1 MKERLMAESKQILWQ
16 RCMEM
21 FRSNVNEQQF
31 QTWFSPMRLK
41 SYDAAQRELAV
52 YIPSQFFFEYLEEH
66 FRRLIHITVSRFFG
80 EDVTLTYQVEV
91 TDGVTVSQES
101 DANMV
106 PDAMPSGFEA
116 NKSPVL
122 AQAVGL
128 GTDLDSQLNPHQTF
142 SNFIEGASNK
152 LPRSVGQAIAEHP
165 ERQTFNP
172 LFIFGPSGVGKTHLV
187 NAIGMKAKELH
198 PEMRVL
204 YLSAHL
210 FMVQFT
216 DARNRNVFND
226 FMHFYQ
232 SIDMLIVDDI
242 QELVGMKGT
251 QNAFFHIFNHLRQNG
266 RHIIMTCDR
275 PPVSLQGMEERLI
288 TRFKSGLMAEMEK
301 PEESL
306 RRNILRSIVKH
317 DGLCIPDEVL
327 DYISRAVTGS
337 VRELE
342 GIIHSLLAYSVV
354 YGRDVDL
361 EFAKRILA
369 GCVKAEKKAVTI
381 DQIITCTCEHF
392 NVREEDV
399 FGKSRKANIVTVR
412 QMSMYLA
419 HKHTKLTAGKIGIYV
434 GGRDHATV
442 LHGIKTIDGRLKV
455 EKELRHQFEQ
465 LEEKLIGK
473 AL

>member
-1 MKERLMAESKQILWQ
+1 
-16 RCMEM
+16 MEM
-21 FRSNVNEQQF
+21 FRSNVSDQQF
-31 QTWFSPMRLK
+31 KTWFSPMRFK

-66 FRRLIHITVSRFFG
+66 FRRLIHVTISRFFG
-80 EDVTLTYQVEV
+80 ADVTLSYEVELA
-91 TDGVTVSQES
+91 DNVTVSQES
-101 DANMV
+101 EADTASQPAPSSFPANQS
-106 PDAMPSGFEA
+106 PS
-116 NKSPVL
+116 L

-128 GTDLDSQLNPHQTF
+128 PEDLDSQLNPHQTF
-142 SNFIEGASNK
+142 ANFIEGTSNK

-165 ERQTFNP
+165 EQMTFNP
-172 LFIFGPSGVGKTHLV
+172 LFIYGPSGVGKTHLV
-187 NAIGMKAKELH
+187 NAIGLRTKELH
-198 PEMRVL
+198 PEKRVL

-216 DARNRNVFND
+216 DARKRNVFND

-232 SIDMLIVDDI
+232 SIDMLIVDDV
-242 QELVGMKGT
+242 QELAGMTAT
-251 QNAFFHIFNHLRQNG
+251 QNAFFHVFNHLRQNG
-266 RHIIMTCDR
+266 KQIIMTCDR
-275 PPVSLQGMEERLI
+275 PPVSLQGMEDRLV

-306 RRNILRSIVKH
+306 RRGILRSIVKH
-317 DGLCIPDEVL
+317 DGLNIPDNVL
-327 DYISRAVTGS
+327 DYISRNVTGS

-354 YGRDVDL
+354 YSKDVDL
-361 EFAKRILA
+361 DFAKRILA
-369 GCVKAEKKAVTI
+369 GRTKIEKRTVTI

-392 NVREEDV
+392 NIREEEV
-399 FGKSRKANIVTVR
+399 FGKSRKADIVTVR

-419 HKHTKLTAGKIGIYV
+419 HKHTKLTASKIGIYV
-434 GGRDHATV
+434 GNRDHATV

-455 EKELRHQFEQ
+455 EKELRQHLEE

-473 AL
+473 AQ

>member
-1 MKERLMAESKQILWQ
+1 MK
-16 RCMEM
+16 M
-21 FRSNVNEQQF
+21 FRSNVSEQQF

-41 SYDAAQRELAV
+41 SFDAAKKELAV

-80 EDVTLTYQVEV
+80 EDVTLTYEVEV
-91 TDGVTVSQES
+91 AEGATVSQES
-101 DANMV
+101 DSNMV
-106 PDAMPSGFEA
+106 PADQPTAYEA
-116 NKSPVL
+116 NKSPML

-128 GTDLDSQLNPHQTF
+128 AADLDSQLNVHQSF

-165 ERQTFNP
+165 DQQTFNP

-187 NAIGMKAKELH
+187 NAIGMRTKELH

-242 QELVGMKGT
+242 QELAGTKVAT

-266 RHIIMTCDR
+266 KQIIMTCDR
-275 PPVSLQGMEERLI
+275 PPVSLQGMEERLV

-306 RRNILRSIVKH
+306 RRSILHSIVKH
-317 DGLCIPDEVL
+317 DGLNIPDDVL
-327 DYISRAVTGS
+327 DFISTNVNNS

-354 YGRDVDL
+354 YGKEIDL
-361 EFAKRILA
+361 DFAKRILA
-369 GCVKAEKKAVTI
+369 GRTRVEKKNVTI
-381 DQIITCTCEHF
+381 DQIITTTCEHF
-392 NVREEDV
+392 NVKEEDI
-399 FGKSRKANIVTVR
+399 FGKSRKAEIVTVR

-419 HKHTKLTAGKIGIYV
+419 HKHTKLTASKIGIYV
-434 GGRDHATV
+434 GNRDHATV
-442 LHGIKTIDGRLKV
+442 LHGIKTIDGRLKKDSKLV
-455 EKELRHQFEQ
+455 RHLEE

>member
-1 MKERLMAESKQILWQ
+1 MNKNEQILWQ
-16 RCMEM
+16 RCLEM
-21 FRSNVNEQQF
+21 FRSNVSEQQF

-41 SYDAAQRELAV
+41 SYDAAQKELAV

-66 FRRLIHITVSRFFG
+66 FRRLIHVTVSRFFG
-80 EDVTLTYQVEV
+80 EDVTLTYEVEV
-91 TDGVTVSQES
+91 ADNVTVNQES
-101 DANMV
+101 DSNMV
-106 PDAMPSGFEA
+106 PEAAPSSFAA
-116 NKSPVL
+116 NKSPML
-122 AQAVGL
+122 AQAVGMAA
-128 GTDLDSQLNPHQTF
+128 DLDSQLNVHQSF
-142 SNFIEGASNK
+142 SNFIEGSSNK

-165 ERQTFNP
+165 EQQTFNP
-172 LFIFGPSGVGKTHLV
+172 LFIYGPSGVGKTHLV
-187 NAIGMKAKELH
+187 NAIGVRTKELH
-198 PEMRVL
+198 PEKRVL

-216 DARNRNVFND
+216 DARKNNVFND

-242 QELVGMKGT
+242 QELAGMTAT

-266 RHIIMTCDR
+266 KQIIMTCDR
-275 PPVSLQGMEERLI
+275 PPVSLQGMEDRLI

-301 PEESL
+301 PEEQL
-306 RRNILRSIVKH
+306 RRSILHSIVKH
-317 DGLCIPDEVL
+317 DGLSIPEEVVSF
-327 DYISRAVTGS
+327 ISHNVTGS

-354 YGRDVDL
+354 YGKDIDL
-361 EFAKRILA
+361 EFAQRILT
-369 GCVKAEKKAVTI
+369 GRIKVEKKDVTI

-392 NVREEDV
+392 NVKEEEV

-419 HKHTKLTAGKIGIYV
+419 HKHTKLTASKIGIYV
-434 GGRDHATV
+434 GNRDHATV

-455 EKELRHQFEQ
+455 EKELRHDLEE

>member
-1 MKERLMAESKQILWQ
+1 MWQ

-21 FRSNVNEQQF
+21 FHSNVSEQQF

-41 SYDAAQRELAV
+41 SFDAAKKELAV

-66 FRRLIHITVSRFFG
+66 FRRLIHVTISRFFG
-80 EDVTLTYQVEV
+80 GDVKLIYQVEV
-91 TDGVTVSQES
+91 ADNVTVGQES
-101 DANMV
+101 EDNMV
-106 PDAMPSGFEA
+106 PAAAPSSREA
-116 NKSPVL
+116 NKSPLL
-122 AQAVGL
+122 AQAVGMAE
-128 GTDLDSQLNPHQTF
+128 DLDSQLNVHQSF
-142 SNFIEGASNK
+142 SNFIEGTSNK

-165 ERQTFNP
+165 EQMTFNP
-172 LFIFGPSGVGKTHLV
+172 LFIYGPSGVGKTHLV
-187 NAIGMKAKELH
+187 NAIGLRTKELH
-198 PEMRVL
+198 PDKRVL

-216 DARNRNVFND
+216 DARKNNVFND

-242 QELVGMKGT
+242 QELAGTKVAT
-251 QNAFFHIFNHLRQNG
+251 QNAFFHIFNHLRLNDKQ
-266 RHIIMTCDR
+266 IIMTCDR
-275 PPVSLQGMEERLI
+275 PPVSLQGMEERLV

-306 RRNILRSIVKH
+306 RRNILHSIVKH
-317 DGLCIPDEVL
+317 DGLNIPDNVL
-327 DYISRAVTGS
+327 DFISTNVNNS

-354 YGRDVDL
+354 YGKEIDL
-361 EFAKRILA
+361 DFAKRILA
-369 GCVKAEKKAVTI
+369 GRTRVEKKNVTI
-381 DQIITCTCEHF
+381 DQIITTTCEHF
-392 NVREEDV
+392 NVKEEDI
-399 FGKSRKANIVTVR
+399 FGKSRKAEIVTVR

-419 HKHTKLTAGKIGIYV
+419 HKHTKLTASKIGIYV
-434 GGRDHATV
+434 GNRDHATV
-442 LHGIKTIDGRLKV
+442 LHGIKTIDGRLK
-455 EKELRHQFEQ
+455 KDSKLQRHLEE

>member
-1 MKERLMAESKQILWQ
+1 MNKNGQILWQ

-21 FRSNVNEQQF
+21 FRSNVSEQQF

-41 SYDAAQRELAV
+41 SYDAAQKELAV

-80 EDVTLTYQVEV
+80 EDVTLTYEVEV
-91 TDGVTVSQES
+91 AGNVTVNQES
-101 DANMV
+101 DSTIVSETA
-106 PDAMPSGFEA
+106 PSSFAA
-116 NKSPVL
+116 NKSPQL
-122 AQAVGL
+122 AQAVGMAA
-128 GTDLDSQLNPHQTF
+128 DLDSQLNAHQSF
-142 SNFIEGASNK
+142 SNFIEGTSNK

-165 ERQTFNP
+165 EQQAFNP
-172 LFIFGPSGVGKTHLV
+172 LFIYGPSGVGKTHLV
-187 NAIGMKAKELH
+187 NAIGVRTKELH
-198 PEMRVL
+198 PEKRVL

-226 FMHFYQ
+226 FVYFYQ
-232 SIDMLIVDDI
+232 SIDMLIIDDI
-242 QELVGMKGT
+242 QELAGRTAT
-251 QNAFFHIFNHLRQNG
+251 QNAFFHIFDHLKKNG
-266 RHIIMTCDR
+266 KQIIMTCDR
-275 PPVSLQGMEERLI
+275 PPVSLQGMEDRLI

-301 PEESL
+301 PEETL
-306 RRNILRSIVKH
+306 RRSILHSIVKH
-317 DGLCIPDEVL
+317 DGLNIPDEVVN
-327 DYISRAVTGS
+327 YISCNVNNS

-354 YGRDVDL
+354 YGKDIDL
-361 EFAKRILA
+361 EFAQRILA
-369 GCVKAEKKAVTI
+369 GRIKVEKKDVTI

-392 NVREEDV
+392 NVKEEEV

-419 HKHTKLTAGKIGIYV
+419 HKHTKLTASKIGIYV
-434 GGRDHATV
+434 GNRDHATV

-455 EKELRHQFEQ
+455 EKDLRHD
-465 LEEKLIGK
+465 LEELEGKLIGK